1 MLSKIFNGQTLVGLE
16 KSLEA
21 TKVRNDVIAHNMANS
36 DTPDYKRRYVEFE
49 EYMLAAMMGDDE
61 SDFVL
66 HRTRDGHFP
75 RGEEQSDP
83 FASVNPVVM
92 QDNSTTLR
100 MDGNNVDIE
109 HEMNEYNK
117 NQIHYNTLVEQ
128 MNSEFRRL
136 RTAMGKGV

>member
-1 MLSKIFNGQTLVGLE
+1 MLSRIFNGDTMVGLE

-21 TKVRNDVIAHNMANS
+21 TKTRNEVIAHNIANA
-36 DTPDYKRRYVEFE
+36 DTPDYKRQYVEFE
-49 EYMLAAMMGDDE
+49 QYMLAAMLQEEE
-61 SDFVL
+61 SDFQL
-66 HRTRDGHFP
+66 KRTRDGHFP
-75 RGEEQSDP
+75 RGEEKTTLAD
-83 FASVNPVVM
+83 VNPVVM

-117 NQIHYNTLVEQ
+117 NQIHYSTLVEQ